1 MNNFL
6 QVAAF
11 QGYIKEG
18 NIEANLHKIIEI
30 TELAEKRG
38 VDILTFPESYLH
50 GYFSEKE
57 NALKNAINLQS
68 KTFESLCTKFSKF
81 NHTTVLLGLNELE
94 GNNIYNTVVVI
105 EKGHCI
111 GKYRKAYTYAPYDYY
126 SLGRDFPVFEKKGI
140 KYGIIIC
147 LDSTYREPAHI
158 AALKGARIIFALL
171 LIVSQMTQKCCLT
184 YTAKVTLFPVHLIII
199 AGWLQ
204 VILFGMKMARCAL
217 VIPTFLA
224 VMVS

>member
-11 QGYIKEG
+11 QGHIKEG
-18 NIEANLHKIIEI
+18 NVETNLNKVIEI

-50 GYFSEKE
+50 GYFSKKE
-57 NALKNAINLQS
+57 NAFKNAMDLKSETFQNL
-68 KTFESLCTKFSKF
+68 CAKFSNF

-94 GNNIYNTVVVI
+94 ENNIYNTVVVI
-105 EKGHCI
+105 EKGLCI

-126 SLGRDFPVFEKKGI
+126 SLGRDFPIFEKKGI

-158 AALKGARIIFALL
+158 AALKGARIIFCPCFNRVQNSAKILPYL
-171 LIVSQMTQKCCLT
+171 HQKNHFISRAFDNNCS
-184 YTAKVTLFPVHLIII
+184 
-199 AGWLQ
+199 LQ
-204 VILFGMKMARCAL
+204 VILFGMIMARYAL
-217 VIPTFLA
+217 VTPVFSA
-224 VMVS
+224 AMER